1 MMVSKNLQRIN
12 SKIVTNE
19 RNKKMRSKKDVSTEE
34 RQEII
39 DELKL

>member
-12 SKIVTNE
+12 SKIVTYE

-39 DELKL
+39 DELRL